1 MKSIVNT
8 TSKTTLGQ
16 HLTYAQIMWLCS
28 STAHLFISPLRPK
41 IPCECCSNPRK
52 RKNHEQPKKAVNN
65 VELSVEDIA
74 DPMDGASASVFLCGL
89 NQGCFLQC
97 ILHCIFQSFTLC
109 SLKVELGNPL
119 YGKQECQASTDSHV
133 GQRQSQSPRAWLFC
147 FDDNRLGTLPL
158 VARILHFALGCAPML
173 ALIKNF

>member
-1 MKSIVNT
+1 MIHGENND
-8 TSKTTLGQ
+8 Q
-16 HLTYAQIMWLCS
+16 CY
-28 STAHLFISPLRPK
+28 LFTSPLWPK
-41 IPCECCSNPRK
+41 IPCEGCSNPYE

-74 DPMDGASASVFLCGL
+74 DPMDGALASVFLCGL

-109 SLKVELGNPL
+109 SLKVDLYNPL
-119 YGKQECQASTDSHV
+119 FVKQECHASTDSYV
-133 GQRQSQSPRAWLFC
+133 RQRQSQDPRTWLYC

-158 VARILHFALGCAPML
+158 VACSLPFFRLRASGCPD
-173 ALIKNF
+173 